1 MIELIDY
8 YLVGRRSGN
17 GLQGYN
23 LNLSRGDVCAVQSD
37 SHADAHTF
45 LKALATLVSPL
56 RGEYRFMGE
65 ALDFSDYRELLPFK
79 KRIGYIGSDAAMIS
93 NFTIRDNLLLMRQYS
108 ENTLDVEIDANMAE
122 LIRLFEF
129 GDKLEM
135 KPGGLNPPILR
146 LAIAV
151 RELSKSPDLLLLEY
165 PEDYIGSA
173 KLKVFTQIL
182 SRMPLSQMVVVFVT
196 EDKDLVKQ
204 FANTHVAISEG
215 NLAKR

>member
-8 YLVGRRSGN
+8 YLMDHGSGHD
-17 GLQGYN
+17 LQGC
-23 LNLSRGDVCAVQSD
+23 NLSLSQGDVCAIQTD
-37 SHADAHTF
+37 SHADAHAF

-56 RGEYRFMGE
+56 RGEYRLMGQR
-65 ALDFSDYRELLPFK
+65 LDFSDYRELLPFK

-93 NFTIRDNLLLMRQYS
+93 NFTIRDNLLLMRQYD
-108 ENTLDVEIDANMAE
+108 ENDLDVEIDGDTAE

-135 KPGGLNPPILR
+135 KPGGLTPPILR

-151 RELSKSPDLLLLEY
+151 RELSKSPALLLLEY
-165 PEDYIGSA
+165 PEDYIGLA
-173 KLKVFTQIL
+173 KLRVFTRVL
-182 SRMPLSQMVVVFVT
+182 SRMPLSEMVVVFVS

-204 FANTHVAISEG
+204 FANTHVAISRG
-215 NLAKR
+215 SLAKD